1 MKEPSVKSRVPDA
14 AGVVPRLRVLAW
26 EVTRRCNLSC
36 AHCRASAT
44 EEAGEG
50 ELSTE
55 ECLSLIDDIL
65 EIGKPIIILSGGE
78 PLLRQDLF
86 QVAGYA
92 AQKGLRVALGTN
104 GTLITEE
111 VAQRAKEVPISR
123 VGVSID
129 FPTPEL
135 QDKFRGQAG
144 AFEAA
149 IRGIKAARRAG
160 IEVQINSTVTREN
173 APHLEALLSLALSL
187 GAVAFHPFLLV
198 PTGRGKGLKDCE
210 LSPEE
215 YERVLNWVCDKQVE
229 LGDRLFIKPTDAP
242 HYFRILSQRGHRNQ
256 VAEMPPEKNPGRP
269 GSGRSLDSFT
279 RGCLAGVSF
288 CFVSHCGKVQGC
300 GYLNVEAG
308 DIRKE
313 SFGKVWNSS
322 PLFRELRDL
331 SNIKGK
337 CGFCEYKRVC
347 GGCRARAYE
356 ATGDWLASE
365 PCCLYQPL
373 AMQSQATGVA
383 DSRQRELEDDTGRD
397 R

>member
-1 MKEPSVKSRVPDA
+1 VKESLVKGKATDVV
-14 AGVVPRLRVLAW
+14 AGVVIPRLRVLAW

-36 AHCRASAT
+36 AHCRASAADT
-44 EEAGEG
+44 PSEG

-55 ECLSLIDDIL
+55 ECLSLIDGIL
-65 EIGKPIIILSGGE
+65 EVGKPIIILSGGE

-92 AQKGLRVALGTN
+92 VQKGLRVALGTN
-104 GTLITEE
+104 GTLITEA

-123 VGVSID
+123 VGVSLD

-135 QDKFRGQAG
+135 QDKFRGRAG

-149 IRGIKAARRAG
+149 IRGIKVARRAG
-160 IEVQINSTVTREN
+160 IEVQINSTVTRLN
-173 APHLEALLSLALSL
+173 AHHLDALLYLALSL
-187 GAVAFHPFLLV
+187 GAVAFHPFMLV
-198 PTGRGKGLKDCE
+198 PTGRGKGLKDSE
-210 LSPEE
+210 LSPDE
-215 YERVLNWVCDKQVE
+215 YERVLNWVCDKQME

-242 HYFRILSQRGHRNQ
+242 HYFRILRQRGRGNQ
-256 VAEMPPEKNPGRP
+256 VAEMPPEKNLGRMRS
-269 GSGRSLDSFT
+269 GSLLDSFT

-288 CFVSHCGKVQGC
+288 CFVSHRGKVQGC

-313 SFGKVWNSS
+313 GFSKVWNSS
-322 PLFRELRDL
+322 PLFRQLRDL

-365 PCCLYQPL
+365 PCCLYQPM
-373 AMQSQATGVA
+373 AMPSQAAAMA
-383 DSRQRELEDDTGRD
+383 DCGQRGLADDT
-397 R
+397 